1 MFLRKLRIN
10 CDRGVTLV
18 ELLIGVSLLGLVFSL
33 AYSIYHFGIVT
44 FNRGEEQIALQ
55 QEVRMVSKILS
66 EELRFADDID
76 VLSSEPSSPY
86 ASGENYVFVKD
97 NKLMQVTSGTAN
109 VLVDSSNQ
117 GTLGIKFKPNGSRQV
132 DFEIVLSA
140 DSRSFEISSSV
151 IMMNIETLP
160 AGISPTGNVL
170 KYSFK

>member
-1 MFLRKLRIN
+1 MLFRKLRIN
-10 CDRGVTLV
+10 CDRGVTLI
-18 ELLIGVSLLGLVFSL
+18 ELMIGVSLLGLVFSL

-66 EELRFADDID
+66 EELRFADEID
-76 VLSSEPSSPY
+76 LPSSEPSSPY
-86 ASGENYVFVKD
+86 PSGKNFVFVKD
-97 NKLMQVTSGTAN
+97 NKLIQVVGSN
-109 VLVDSSNQ
+109 EKVLVDSYDQ
-117 GTLGIKFKPNGSRQV
+117 GVLEIRFKPNGSRQV
-132 DFEIVLSA
+132 DFEITLSS

-151 IMMNIETLP
+151 ILMNIEALP